1 LENDK
6 TALAGIYIENVKLK
20 ETVNNNLATI
30 RELRR
35 KKIKLADE
43 KLKVE
48 ALLESLNTKFGGLHE
63 RVARL
68 EDDSKLL
75 MSVNTSGGGN
85 NEGEP
90 PADTMAVDSVEKAEV
105 DVCDSEF
112 RNDTVEEVAASPQ
125 VQNNGSKEA
134 LLESEAKGAPSGME
148 ITYTFRY
155 SYKDMHFLSA
165 TL

>member
-1 LENDK
+1 MENDK

-63 RVARL
+63 RVERL

-90 PADTMAVDSVEKAEV
+90 PADTMVVDSVEKDEE

-112 RNDTVEEVAASPQ
+112 GNDTVEEVAASPQ
-125 VQNNGSKEA
+125 VHNNGSKEA
-134 LLESEAKGAPSGME
+134 LLESEVKGAPSGME
-148 ITYTFRY
+148 IMYTFRY